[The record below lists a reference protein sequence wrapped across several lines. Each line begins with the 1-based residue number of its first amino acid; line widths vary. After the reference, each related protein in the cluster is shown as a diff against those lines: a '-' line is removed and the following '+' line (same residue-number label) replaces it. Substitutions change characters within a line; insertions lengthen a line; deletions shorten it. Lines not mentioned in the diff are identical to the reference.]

1 MSSLAKSPTMNRMFV
16 ITLLLLVALPLTYAA
31 PRAAAD
37 TSAQTQPL
45 NTQPQPSNPAA
56 VTGITIT
63 PSQKELVV
71 SSGLINARTEIVLTN
86 HTGKNLEATVR
97 LVDFK
102 SLDDTGGI
110 ALSQPGLAANKY
122 GLANW
127 MELPNGN
134 MLTLLDGQST
144 TIPVIVVNRFD
155 LTPGAHYGA
164 VVVTIGG
171 SSALTSNQASFK
183 QELASLLFVKKLGGE
198 DYSLQLQS
206 LVADHGH
213 TAVPDSATLRFKSAG
228 NVYVVP
234 RGYVTVTDDK
244 SVVYAKGI
252 INAQSNLVLP
262 GTSRQFITPL
272 QTIAPATKHSGRF
285 KLTAY
290 YRYDGQKN
298 YSQMST
304 YISSAV
310 LSPLVISVLIITGV
324 IGGLALLFILRKVAR
339 RAR

>member
-1 MSSLAKSPTMNRMFV
+1 MFV
-16 ITLLLLVALPLTYAA
+16 ILLLMMVLPLALAA
-31 PRAAAD
+31 PRASADAVTTTSVQSQPTAA
-37 TSAQTQPL
+37 TSQPA
-45 NTQPQPSNPAA
+45 PSNPAA
-56 VTGITIT
+56 ATGITIT

-102 SLDDTGGI
+102 SLDDTGGL
-110 ALSQPGLAANKY
+110 AFTQAGLPSNKY

-134 MLTLLDGQST
+134 KLTLPAGEST
-144 TIPVIVVNRFD
+144 TVPVIVVNRFD

-164 VVVTIGG
+164 VVVTFGG
-171 SSALTSNQASFK
+171 ASAPANNQASFK

-206 LVADHGH
+206 LAADNTHV
-213 TAVPDSATLRFKSAG
+213 AVPTSATLRFKSTG

-252 INAQSNLVLP
+252 INAQSSLVLP
-262 GTSRQFITPL
+262 GDSRQFVTPL
-272 QTIAPATKHSGRF
+272 QTISSASKHTGRF

-298 YSQMST
+298 YSQIST
-304 YISSAV
+304 YISPAV
-310 LSPLVISVLIITGV
+310 LSPLIIAVLLITGV
-324 IGGLALLFILRKVAR
+324 IGSMTLLFILRKVAKR
-339 RAR
+339 TR